1 MRARAPVRDLAR
13 CVRARALAC
22 CVLLGGLA
30 PAEPRPPPPPGFE
43 GKRPL
48 TDDDYAKKRERTY
61 VTGLPLANYDPSTG
75 YGGGARVY
83 FFQNGERRDPL
94 FGYTPYAHRVFAQVF
109 ASTEGVQFHWLDYD
123 APALLGTPY
132 RVRAGFIFERQTRR
146 FYFGAS
152 ERTLAPLTLP
162 DGRAF
167 ASYSDYERAER
178 EVRADGTTLAAYDR
192 HFFQRPALLVS
203 LERSLLG
210 GAVRPLV
217 GLNFSRATVRDLA
230 GERVSATDARGRAVR
245 ARSAPTRLTE
255 DCAAGRLRGCAGGW
269 DNGLRL
275 ALSLDTRDYEPD
287 PTRGVFIDL
296 TTDVYTRAL
305 GSGYDYVRSMAAA
318 RVFVSPAPRL
328 ARVVVAGRA
337 VLVGQSRG
345 APFFSMDL
353 FPFTEDTRIGLGGV
367 RTLRGFRQDRFVGP
381 VMALGNL
388 EVRARV
394 ADFRVARERFAVIVV
409 PFVDV
414 GRPFDA
420 VSRVGVAGWKRGQGV
435 GVRTAWNLATI
446 VAVDY
451 AVSHED
457 AGLYVTFNHIF

>member
-1 MRARAPVRDLAR
+1 MSPLRARV
-13 CVRARALAC
+13 LAC
-22 CVLLGGLA
+22 CLALGGLA
-30 PAEPRPPPPPGFE
+30 AAEPRPPPPPGFE
-43 GKRPL
+43 GKPPL
-48 TDDDYAKKRERTY
+48 SDDDYAKKKERTY
-61 VTGLPLANYDPSTG
+61 FTGLPLANYDPSTG

-83 FFQNGERRDPL
+83 FFQNGERKDPL

-123 APALLGTPY
+123 APALFGTPY
-132 RVRAGFIFERQTRR
+132 RVRAGFIFERQTKR
-146 FYFGAS
+146 FYFGTG
-152 ERTLAPLTLP
+152 ERTLAPLRLP

-167 ASYSDYERAER
+167 TSYPAYERAER

-192 HFFQRPALLVS
+192 HFFQRPALLLS

-217 GLNFSRATVRDLA
+217 GFNFTHATVRDVA
-230 GERVSATDARGRAVR
+230 GDRVGATDSLGRTVR
-245 ARSAPTRLTE
+245 AISAPTRLTE
-255 DCAAGRLRGCAGGW
+255 DCAAAKIRGCGGGW

-275 ALSLDTRDYEPD
+275 ALSVDTRDYEPD
-287 PTRGVFIDL
+287 PTRGVFVDL

-305 GSGYDYVRSMAAA
+305 GSDYDYVRSMAAVRA
-318 RVFVSPAPRL
+318 FVSPAPRL
-328 ARVVVAGRA
+328 ARVVLAGRA
-337 VLVGQSRG
+337 VLVGQSRD

-367 RTLRGFRQDRFVGP
+367 RTIRGFKQDRFVGP
-381 VMALGNL
+381 IMALGNL

-394 ADFRVARERFAVIVV
+394 VDFRVASERFAVIFV

-414 GRPFDA
+414 GRPFDEA
-420 VSRVGVAGWKRGQGV
+420 SRLTTARWKRGQGA

-446 VAVDY
+446 IAVDY
-451 AVSHED
+451 AVSDED
-457 AGLYVTFNHIF
+457 SGLYINFNHIF